1 MGKENLWQPGYTQ
14 IREGVIIFII
24 PNHCAIRKIMAKY
37 LLIPFLFLIF
47 AHVPQ
52 RTGAQAVKEAFDV
65 EVVST
70 PDTVAVLYIIH
81 SGNDQTIQ
89 LFTPCDVK
97 QVQVA
102 IAEFFA
108 AILRVPEPVI
118 CPEKPRKFKT
128 KQI

>member
-1 MGKENLWQPGYTQ
+1 M
-14 IREGVIIFII
+14 V
-24 PNHCAIRKIMAKY
+24 KY
-37 LLIPFLFLIF
+37 LLIPILFLIF
-47 AHVPQ
+47 A
-52 RTGAQAVKEAFDV
+52 RSAAAQGVKEAFDT
-65 EVVST
+65 EINT

-81 SGNDQTIQ
+81 CGNDQTIQ

-108 AILRVPEPVI
+108 AILRVPEPTI
-118 CPEKPRKFKT
+118 YPEKPRRFKT